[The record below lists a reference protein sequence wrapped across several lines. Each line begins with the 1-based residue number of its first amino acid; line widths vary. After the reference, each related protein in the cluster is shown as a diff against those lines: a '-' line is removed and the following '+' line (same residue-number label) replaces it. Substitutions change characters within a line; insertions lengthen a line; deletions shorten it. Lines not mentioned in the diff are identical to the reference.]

1 MKNRDSPISHGHE
14 QQDNDLHEDD
24 FDESLFSQQR
34 RQKLFQGECSFPSNG
49 QGVSVSATCGLRLLT
64 TLSQMEMGKGSGK
77 SSFSDLAGFTIKV
90 VIRTSGYPSETRYR
104 STMSNLGDHT
114 HHRLSFKAFFHAS
127 LKPFRDTVPFV

>member
-90 VIRTSGYPSETRYR
+90 VISS
-104 STMSNLGDHT
+104 LV
-114 HHRLSFKAFFHAS
+114 RL
-127 LKPFRDTVPFV
+127 P

>member
-90 VIRTSGYPSETRYR
+90 VMRIWLKRILKNISFYR
-104 STMSNLGDHT
+104 PNI
-114 HHRLSFKAFFHAS
+114 FH
-127 LKPFRDTVPFV
+127 LQFQPCQ